1 MLMMLTSFALVGVL
15 LIDTGIQIYPDTP
28 LVVFSVLMVGVN
40 GIIAVLLPYSAEN
53 YPVLVRGRATG
64 LVAGCSKLGGLAAQ
78 ALTVSALVP
87 GLAVAA
93 LTLAFPVAISAGMVA
108 RYGKETRNLNLD

>member
-1 MLMMLTSFALVGVL
+1 
-15 LIDTGIQIYPDTP
+15 
-28 LVVFSVLMVGVN
+28 
-40 GIIAVLLPYSAEN
+40 
-53 YPVLVRGRATG
+53 
-64 LVAGCSKLGGLAAQ
+64 VAGCSKLGGLAAQ